1 MAPPGLACVLHGA
14 HGPRCRPSPRGSPS
28 AACAAHAAPDLHAC
42 VGIAIPRTR
51 GPRGASGSRWPRPT
65 QPRPTLS
72 PGFPRSSEDSGPR
85 GDSRVPPTLRVG
97 PGRPASV
104 AAKVPGSSGLGSR
117 LCRSPGPFGTASLS
131 EPPSSTYRAESDRP
145 DVLVSRGL
153 KGAVH
158 PSTSRVGLCDECQA
172 LRPRAEGLVG
182 AGGGAGTRRARAA
195 LPAAQ
200 HLRAPPQR
208 QAWAGARVGEWRSAG
223 GPRWPFWAPALRSSL
238 CFCRPHW
245 EPPTRCGR
253 RVPQ

>member
-1 MAPPGLACVLHGA
+1 MAPPGLAGVLHGA

-51 GPRGASGSRWPRPT
+51 GPGGASGSRWPRPT

-104 AAKVPGSSGLGSR
+104 AAKVPGSSGVGSSGLGSR

-131 EPPSSTYRAESDRP
+131 EPPSSTYRAEGDRP

-158 PSTSRVGLCDECQA
+158 LSTSRVGSCDECQV

-182 AGGGAGTRRARAA
+182 AGGGAGTPGRGRVCPP
-195 LPAAQ
+195 LSTFV
-200 HLRAPPQR
+200 LRPSVRPGQGLVSASGGQPEGR
-208 QAWAGARVGEWRSAG
+208 GGRS
-223 GPRWPFWAPALRSSL
+223 GPWP
-238 CFCRPHW
+238 
-245 EPPTRCGR
+245 
-253 RVPQ
+253 